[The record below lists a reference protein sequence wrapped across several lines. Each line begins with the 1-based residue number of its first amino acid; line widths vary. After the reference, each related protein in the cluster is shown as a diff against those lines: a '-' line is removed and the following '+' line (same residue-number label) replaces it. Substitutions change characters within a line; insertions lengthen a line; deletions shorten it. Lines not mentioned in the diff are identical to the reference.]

1 MLSNKEIICPNNLLN
16 VAYKKKGVKVGI
28 VNAGKP
34 LPMLSVQDAVK
45 ENLIEPV
52 FIGDKD
58 KIQKCAN
65 EIGFDILNYEVIHEP
80 VENNTA
86 AIAAKLA
93 MDGRIKII
101 VKGHIH
107 TDILMKEVLK
117 REYKLLGKT
126 RLSHVWHMTLEKD
139 DKPLIITDGAL
150 NVLPTVKTKIHIL
163 KNVIDFSKRIGN
175 NRPKIAVL
183 SATEEILDSIQS
195 SMEAKEITELAKKEN
210 LDADVFGPL
219 AFDNCISKKSAEI
232 KGIKNIVAGNADV
245 LLVPSVETGNALVKM
260 MIYFMGACA
269 AGVVIGGKVP
279 VVITSRSDEA
289 TARLASIAAA
299 VVALD

>member
-1 MLSNKEIICPNNLLN
+1 MISNKEIICPNNLLDN
-16 VAYKKKGVKVGI
+16 ANKKKGAKAAI

-34 LPMLSVQDAVK
+34 LPMQSVMDAVR
-45 ENLIEPV
+45 EELIKPI
-52 FIGDKD
+52 FIGDQD
-58 KIQKCAN
+58 EIQKCAD
-65 EIGFDILNYEVIHEP
+65 EIQFDISGFEIIHEP

-86 AIAAKLA
+86 SIATKLA
-93 MDGRIKII
+93 MEGKVKII

-150 NVLPTVKTKIHIL
+150 NVLPTVKTKLHIL

-175 NRPKIAVL
+175 NKPKVAVL
-183 SATEEILDSIQS
+183 SATEEVLDSIQS

-219 AFDNCISKKSAEI
+219 AFDNSISKKI
-232 KGIKNIVAGNADV
+232 CRN
-245 LLVPSVETGNALVKM
+245 
-260 MIYFMGACA
+260 
-269 AGVVIGGKVP
+269 
-279 VVITSRSDEA
+279 
-289 TARLASIAAA
+289 
-299 VVALD
+299 